1 MRVKMK
7 NYPDRVCP
15 TCGKSFKPN
24 HARQVYDS
32 HYCRTKANR
41 AAKKELEKPPEVNFM
56 LEQIRRIDA
65 ESALE
70 LEQVAKELGMRY
82 AERMILIGYRLA
94 NRGAIIHARNV
105 LLEAGEIAPKK
116 QRIKA

>member
-1 MRVKMK
+1 
-7 NYPDRVCP
+7 
-15 TCGKSFKPN
+15 
-24 HARQVYDS
+24 
-32 HYCRTKANR
+32 
-41 AAKKELEKPPEVNFM
+41 M